1 MIIHKK
7 YPSTKK
13 LWRGKFIYMLIAK
26 VSLRN
31 LPEHSQRALM
41 VIPI

>member
-13 LWRGKFIYMLIAK
+13 LWRGKFIYMLIRK
-26 VSLRN
+26 SITKG
-31 LPEHSQRALM
+31 SS
-41 VIPI
+41 